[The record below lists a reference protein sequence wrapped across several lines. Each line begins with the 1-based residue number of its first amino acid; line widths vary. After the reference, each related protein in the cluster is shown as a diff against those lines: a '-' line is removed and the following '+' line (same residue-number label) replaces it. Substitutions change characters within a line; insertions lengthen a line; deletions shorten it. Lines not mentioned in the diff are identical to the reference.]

1 MSTHSPHEA
10 PPLAQPLA
18 QALEGYTRY
27 LKSVRKLL
35 SPRVLI
41 GAAVALALLILTQSF
56 LLTHLTERALHASES
71 VVHRDIAKPLAEKLR
86 TFGEQADRDELSR
99 RIDELATLN
108 PSVRLY
114 LISNRGIVKYTPK
127 LYGQAKLPFVTMT
140 PVRNLFDPQF
150 KGVVLYGD
158 DPHDPEARV
167 PISAATV
174 RIASEPHYLYVVT
187 ADAQLKS
194 SFLKRAGLTLGLST
208 FLVAG
213 LSTAIVLGL
222 GSLLVYRRLRA
233 VSTSLAVLSHDLRG
247 PLTSIQGSLETI
259 MSQKGGVQNPESER
273 FMKVALKSTRSAASM
288 LNDIHHLSK
297 LEASQ
302 SEVAMEPL
310 GLPDLLMDCVLAVK
324 PQCEERKIDLS
335 LNIAPGLPRVLGN
348 VELIERMVRN
358 LLDNSI
364 RYTPSKGRIDLT
376 VTQVPTRV
384 RVTILDT
391 GVGIPTSELNRVS
404 ACFTRGENVK
414 DSFQGSGIGLS
425 VASEVARLH
434 GGDLRILSRQG
445 EGTAVIFELPIA
457 SSSEVRGGKRPL
469 AA

>member
-1 MSTHSPHEA
+1 MSAHSQRET
-10 PPLAQPLA
+10 PPGGPSVRDFLREFA
-18 QALEGYTRY
+18 GY
-27 LKSVRKLL
+27 LKGARRFI
-35 SPRVLI
+35 SPTALVC
-41 GAAVALALLILTQSF
+41 GAVFLGLLIISQSF
-56 LLTHLTERALHASES
+56 LLTHLTERALHTSES

-86 TFGEQADRDELSR
+86 TFGEQADRGELAR

-114 LISNRGIVKYTPK
+114 LISNRGIVKYSPQS
-127 LYGQAKLPFVTMT
+127 YGRAKLPFVTMT
-140 PVRNLFDPQF
+140 PVRNFFDPQF
-150 KGVVLYGD
+150 SGVVLYGD
-158 DPHDPEARV
+158 DPHEPNGRV

-187 ADAQLKS
+187 ADARLKA

-208 FLVAG
+208 FIVAG
-213 LSTAIVLGL
+213 LSTAIVLGV
-222 GSLLVYRRLRA
+222 GSLLLYRRLRA

-259 MSQKGGVQNPESER
+259 MSQKGGVHGAESER
-273 FMKVALKSTRSAASM
+273 FMKVALKSSRSAASM

-302 SEVAMEPL
+302 SEVAMEPI

-335 LNIAPGLPRVLGN
+335 LNISPGLPRVVGN
-348 VELIERMVRN
+348 VELLERMVRN

-376 VTQVPTRV
+376 VSRVPNKV

-391 GVGIPTSELNRVS
+391 GVGIPASQLNRVS

-434 GGDLRILSRQG
+434 GGELRILSRQG
-445 EGTAVIFELPIA
+445 EGTAVIFELPVA
-457 SSSEVRGGKRPL
+457 GLERMRATKGPL